1 MLCGDAQVPA
11 MMRAAALPLLT
22 LLASQL
28 SAGNAQ
34 DVVTVTDGS
43 WASTIESEATE
54 WMVEFYAPWVRGCIP
69 QKSDACK
76 RVCGSA

>member
-1 MLCGDAQVPA
+1 
-11 MMRAAALPLLT
+11 MMRAAEVLL
-22 LLASQL
+22 LVLCQFCV
-28 SAGNAQ
+28 GHAQ
-34 DVVTVTDGS
+34 DVVTVTDAS
-43 WASTIESEATE
+43 WESTIESEATE